1 MRKVNVKPYEC
12 DKTDMDKDLIE
23 DKLCQIIDQFNER
36 KIMFLKFYSILLNKI
51 RPFFE
56 GNGRH
61 RKILFAND
69 DK

>member
-1 MRKVNVKPYEC
+1 
-12 DKTDMDKDLIE
+12 MDKDLIE

>member
-51 RPFFE
+51 RPFFW
-56 GNGRH
+56 
-61 RKILFAND
+61 RKR
-69 DK
+69 